1 MTNRL
6 SLKSL
11 NKDSFYMHTAR
22 DPMHGPWRAVLLLQQ
37 GGRGRHGDSR
47 NGPRFSPPVCQHRS
61 NCLVR
66 PTNGCPRPVGPE
78 APS

>member
-11 NKDSFYMHTAR
+11 NRDSLYMHTAR
-22 DPMHGPWRAVLLLQQ
+22 DPMHGPWRAVFSVPQ
-37 GGRGRHGDSR
+37 GDRGHCGDSGTDPHFSSPIR
-47 NGPRFSPPVCQHRS
+47 LSPSRRLARPLNGRCR
-61 NCLVR
+61 LV
-66 PTNGCPRPVGPE
+66 GVE